1 MWLTRSHLGTVMILC
16 FALGGLVCVALPA
29 MTRDIIQ
36 WRKEFKNSKGDEQ

>member
-1 MWLTRSHLGTVMILC
+1 MWITKTHLNTIVILS
-16 FALGGLVCVALPA
+16 FALGGLACTAIPA